1 MNWKT
6 TLAGVLAAV
15 GQVLAQPGLLP
26 PPWHVVAQALAA
38 LGLALLGYS
47 AADKGAPIKS
57 PKAS

>member
-6 TLAGVLAAV
+6 TLAGVLAAI
-15 GQVLAQPGLLP
+15 GQVLSSPGLLP
-26 PPWHVVAQALAA
+26 PPWHAVAQALAA

-47 AADKGAPIKS
+47 AADKVPALKS